1 MHPLLLL
8 FLVLSFSSSKSRSP
22 FSAAYIQPPI
32 YFDTFRMELLL
43 DRLHAV
49 TEALEKLNHLN
60 QVSTLP
66 PTKENSLNRLQDSL
80 EAAKGFLADT
90 KAEKQLDTISNTVS
104 GLKQFGDMEQLLSA
118 IGPILS
124 MLSQKSSS
132 NVD

>member
-8 FLVLSFSSSKSRSP
+8 FLVLSFSSSKNKSP
-22 FSAAYIQPPI
+22 FSAAYIHPPV

-60 QVSTLP
+60 QVKTLP
-66 PTKENSLNRLQDSL
+66 PTKENSINRLQDSL

-90 KAEKQLDTISNTVS
+90 KAEKQLDTISSTVS
-104 GLKQFGDMEQLLSA
+104 GLKQFGDMEQLFSNLA
-118 IGPILS
+118 PILS

-132 NVD
+132 NPD